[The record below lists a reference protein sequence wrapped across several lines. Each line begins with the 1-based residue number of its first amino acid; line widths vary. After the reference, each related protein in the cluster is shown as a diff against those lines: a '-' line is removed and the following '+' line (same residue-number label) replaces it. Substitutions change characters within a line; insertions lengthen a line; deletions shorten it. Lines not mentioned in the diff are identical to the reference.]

1 MDIQTCS
8 LQDKDIELRR
18 LIRKSAQKEAG
29 LLQNIAS
36 AEMEQQIT
44 KTVLYIARR
53 NEALMR
59 EETGLAASLE
69 EEEVVKYTREV
80 LREVIKEKARK

>member
-69 EEEVVKYTREV
+69 EEIVVKYTREV
-80 LREVIKEKARK
+80 LREVIKE